1 MGPAAMLTVYGFCL
15 IDESGFFQR
24 RSQEILA
31 LPILSVTA
39 ISFLLCAC
47 LYRHRILIILTTLSI
62 AFFCREW
69 HFHAAH
75 KGIYIALA
83 GIGFWAYSWRND
95 IAESLKNKPL
105 KIWLF
110 ATGWT
115 YFLSQFIAR
124 RAFRYL
130 HLPLEEQLH
139 ISLEETVETTAHLML
154 FAASLLIWWYSVKKS
169 YCPDRLP
176 LETSCT
182 RNLPAEETE
191 EQLA

>member
-1 MGPAAMLTVYGFCL
+1 MLAVYGFCL

-31 LPILSVTA
+31 LPILSVTGL
-39 ISFLLCAC
+39 SFLVCALC
-47 LYRHRILIILTTLSI
+47 YRSPIVILLTILTL

-69 HFHAAH
+69 HFPGTH
-75 KGIYIALA
+75 KGIYIALIA
-83 GIGFWAYSWRND
+83 IGSWAYLWRSK

-105 KIWLF
+105 KVWLL

-124 RAFRYL
+124 RAFRSL
-130 HLPLEEQLH
+130 HLPMEEQLH
-139 ISLEETVETTAHLML
+139 IPLEETVETTAHLML
-154 FAASLLIWWYSVKKS
+154 FAASLIVWWYSVKKS
-169 YCPDRLP
+169 SCPNRLP

-182 RNLPAEETE
+182 CNLPAEETQ
-191 EQLA
+191 EQMV